1 MNTID
6 DKLLEKAIQYAKNLL
21 SEKLPANLI
30 FHAPDHTEYVI
41 DACKLIGEKE
51 KLTEYE
57 LNVLLFCAGFHDTG
71 YVSTYENHEEE
82 SVKYA
87 TEFLQKENASAD
99 LLQEVEQII
108 LSTRIPQ
115 NPKNKI
121 SKVLCDADLKHLS
134 DVDYY
139 EYAEKIRQEQKM
151 VFDRKIS
158 KLDFDLVSVEFFEL
172 HHYHTKFG
180 KEVLTEGKAKNLEL
194 IKKNIEK
201 RKAKMNQENTQKDK
215 ELAKLQK
222 KLDKQKGYSRGV
234 ESMFRLTA
242 RNQINLSS
250 IADNKSN
257 ILISVNTIIIS
268 ILLSVLVAR
277 FNEYPN
283 IILPTLVFL
292 LFSLITI
299 IFAILSTRPNISSG
313 IFSKEDIKER
323 KVNLL
328 FFGNFYNMSLD
339 DYEWGLEEMMKDDDY
354 LYSTMIKD
362 QYFLGKVLAKK
373 YKLLRIAYNFF
384 MFGLIISVAAYVLAF
399 TNL

>member
-6 DKLLEKAIQYAKNLL
+6 DALLKKAADHVKEYLENNL
-21 SEKLPANLI
+21 SENLI
-30 FHAPDHTEYVI
+30 FHAPDHTRYVV
-41 DACKLIGEKE
+41 DAARMIGEKSG
-51 KLTEYE
+51 LTQEE
-57 LNVLLFCAGFHDTG
+57 MNLVLFCAWFHDVG
-71 YVSTYENHEEE
+71 YAKTYENHEEE
-82 SVKYA
+82 SIRQA
-87 TEFLQKENASAD
+87 TMFLEKEGASSD
-99 LLQEVEQII
+99 LINHVAEII
-108 LSTRIPQ
+108 GATRIPQ
-115 NPKNKI
+115 KPKDQLSRI
-121 SKVLCDADLKHLS
+121 LCDADLKHLS
-134 DVDYY
+134 KVNYY
-139 EYAEKIRQEQKM
+139 DFAERIRQEHKAIL
-151 VFDRKIS
+151 DKKIRKI
-158 KLDFDLVSVEFFEL
+158 DFDLESVEFFKA
-172 HHYHTKFG
+172 HHYHTDYG
-180 KEVLTEGKAKNLEL
+180 KEVLSKGKAKNFE
-194 IKKNIEK
+194 IIQNNIMKREKKLNQD
-201 RKAKMNQENTQKDK
+201 MNEKDK
-215 ELAKLQK
+215 ALEKLQK
-222 KLDKQKGYSRGV
+222 KLEKKKGYSRGV

-268 ILLSVLVAR
+268 ILLSVLVSR
-277 FNEYPN
+277 FSEYPN

-313 IFSKEDIKER
+313 TFTKEDIR
-323 KVNLL
+323 DRNVNLL

-354 LYSTMIKD
+354 LYATMIKD